1 MGRGRRALICITGIV
16 FCLQVDGPT
25 TRRAYK
31 RGGGG
36 GGYNGICSV
45 DGNSAGVF
53 ISKVSPGIFV
63 IKENEVN
70 TYYFRR
76 TKPPAWTR

>member
-1 MGRGRRALICITGIV
+1 MGRGRRGLICITGIV

-36 GGYNGICSV
+36 GL
-45 DGNSAGVF
+45 
-53 ISKVSPGIFV
+53 
-63 IKENEVN
+63 
-70 TYYFRR
+70 
-76 TKPPAWTR
+76 